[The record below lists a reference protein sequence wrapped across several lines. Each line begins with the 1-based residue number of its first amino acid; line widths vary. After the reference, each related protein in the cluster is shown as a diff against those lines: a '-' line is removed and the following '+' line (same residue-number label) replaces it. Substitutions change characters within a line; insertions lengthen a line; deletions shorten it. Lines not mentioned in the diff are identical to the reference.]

1 VWEQAPNA
9 ALFGRDKSWKPH
21 TIVVSLSPPRYD
33 PGETTLAFNATI
45 LSRHVDRDPWAKEEE
60 EEEAAAAAEGEEA
73 ANDASSSSAT
83 TANGLIGAGGTRG
96 VGKARKTERERAG
109 TDEHG
114 AAGGLAAQAEA
125 TSAAAAAAGKRKHSF
140 DLVNSDKS
148 SSSSSSFSSTSFL
161 HSKSSRTVT
170 KSTKDK
176 QKAVEEAEKKKKE
189 LIDLAEYTK
198 DERRQQKKKALEK
211 PPELELKGDAVA
223 LFVDDFSASVVP
235 MVGFSGS
242 NCLLPPGCL
251 SANVCGWC
259 PGRGG
264 GLVGG
269 GFGGG
274 GFGGF
279 G

>member
-1 VWEQAPNA
+1 MWEQAPNA

-21 TIVVSLSPPRYD
+21 TIVVSLSAPRYD
-33 PGETTLAFNATI
+33 PGETTLSFNATI
-45 LSRHVDRDPWAKEEE
+45 LSRHVDRDPWVKEEE
-60 EEEAAAAAEGEEA
+60 EEEAAAKEAREAEEA
-73 ANDASSSSAT
+73 AAAAGGSSSSSSSS
-83 TANGLIGAGGTRG
+83 GGIGAGGTRG
-96 VGKARKTERERAG
+96 VGKGHKTERERAG

-114 AAGGLAAQAEA
+114 AAGGLAARAEA
-125 TSAAAAAAGKRKHSF
+125 TSAAAAAAGKRKHSYE
-140 DLVNSDKS
+140 VNGEKGLGGAS
-148 SSSSSSFSSTSFL
+148 SSVL
-161 HSKSSRTVT
+161 HSKSSSTVT
-170 KSTKDK
+170 KSAKDK
-176 QKAVEEAEKKKKE
+176 QKAAEEAEKKKKE

-235 MVGFSGS
+235 MQGFSGT

-264 GLVGG
+264 GLGGG

-279 G
+279 GR